1 MSSGVRPSSSKRPSS
16 KIVGR
21 VLLIVLDGCGA
32 GAAPDANR
40 YGTSDTLAN
49 TLSHVAS
56 AAGGLQLPNLEA
68 LGFGNITQMLGVDP
82 CPDAKSI
89 WGRLTE
95 RNAGKD
101 TVAGHWELM
110 GIPLME
116 PFPTYPSGI
125 PDDIQDLV
133 RTFTGKQ
140 SLCNV
145 PMSGTD
151 AIRAFGDEHC
161 ATSAP
166 IVYTSADSVLQV
178 AVHEAT
184 FGLENLYALC
194 AYLRENVT
202 TCRVI
207 ARPFSGAKGN
217 YVRTGNRRDWTR
229 SPGQDSV
236 LDAIAKAGI
245 PVELIGRTTELF
257 PVRET
262 FSLNP
267 TTKND
272 EHMAAVSE
280 WLLRSNPA
288 ERAFCFANFED
299 FDMLYGHR
307 NDPIGFGRALETLDA
322 WIGSDLLPSL
332 SASDIV
338 ILTADH
344 GNDPTTAGTDHSREY
359 APLLCFGPGVEKSG
373 DAGIQPSFACVG
385 AAVAHAL
392 GVSFPL
398 GVQSFL

>member
-1 MSSGVRPSSSKRPSS
+1 M
-16 KIVGR
+16 GR

-32 GAAPDANR
+32 GAAPDASS
-40 YGTSDTLAN
+40 YGTSDTQAN

-56 AAGGLQLPNLEA
+56 AAGGLHLPNLEA
-68 LGFGNITQMLGVDP
+68 LGFGNITHMLGVAER
-82 CPDAKSI
+82 PDAKSI

-110 GIPLME
+110 GIPLLE
-116 PFPTYPSGI
+116 PFPTYPFGI
-125 PDDIQDLV
+125 PDDIQDLI

-145 PMSGTD
+145 PISGTD
-151 AIRAFGDEHC
+151 AIRDFGDEHC
-161 ATSAP
+161 ATGAP

-194 AYLRENVT
+194 AYLRENVA

-207 ARPFSGAKGN
+207 ARPFSGPTSN

-236 LDAIAKAGI
+236 LDAIATAGI

-257 PVRET
+257 PLRET
-262 FSLNP
+262 FALNP
-267 TTKND
+267 TTKNA
-272 EHMAAVSE
+272 EHMAAVSK
-280 WLLRSNPA
+280 WLHRSNPV

-307 NDPIGFGRALETLDA
+307 NDPIGFGKALETLDM
-322 WIGSDLLPSL
+322 WIGNDLLPRL
-332 SASDIV
+332 DASDIV

-359 APLLCFGPGVEKSG
+359 APLLCFGPGVRQSG
-373 DAGIQPSFACVG
+373 DVGIQPSFACVG
-385 AAVAHAL
+385 AAVAEAL
-392 GVSFPL
+392 SVSFPL
-398 GVQSFL
+398 SVPSFL

>member
-1 MSSGVRPSSSKRPSS
+1 MSSEVRQSYSKRLSS
-16 KIVGR
+16 GIVGR

-32 GAAPDANR
+32 GAAPDASN
-40 YGTSDTLAN
+40 YGTSDTEAN
-49 TLSHVAS
+49 TLSHVAT
-56 AAGGLQLPNLEA
+56 AAGGLHLPNLEA
-68 LGFGNITQMLGVDP
+68 LGFGNITHMLGVAERQ
-82 CPDAKSI
+82 DAKSI

-110 GIPLME
+110 GIPLLE
-116 PFPTYPSGI
+116 PFPTYPFGI
-125 PDDIQDLV
+125 PDDIQDLI

-145 PMSGTD
+145 PISGTD
-151 AIRAFGDEHC
+151 AIRDFGDEHC
-161 ATSAP
+161 ATGAP

-207 ARPFSGAKGN
+207 ARPFSGTRGN

-229 SPGQDSV
+229 APGQDSV
-236 LDAIAKAGI
+236 LDAIATAGI

-257 PVRET
+257 PLRET
-262 FSLNP
+262 FALNP
-267 TTKND
+267 TTKNA
-272 EHMAAVSE
+272 EHMTAVSK
-280 WLLRSNPA
+280 WLHRSNPV

-307 NDPIGFGRALETLDA
+307 NDPIGFGKALETLDA
-322 WIGSDLLPSL
+322 WIGNDLLPSL
-332 SASDIV
+332 CASDIV

-359 APLLCFGPGVEKSG
+359 APLLCFGPGVRQSG
-373 DAGIQPSFACVG
+373 DVGIQPSFACVG
-385 AAVAHAL
+385 AAVAEAL

-398 GVQSFL
+398 RVRSFL

>member
-1 MSSGVRPSSSKRPSS
+1 MSLEVRQSSSKRLSS
-16 KIVGR
+16 DIVGR

-32 GAAPDANR
+32 GAAPDADC

-49 TLSHVAS
+49 TLGHVAT
-56 AAGGLQLPNLEA
+56 AAGGLRLPNLEA
-68 LGFGNITQMLGVDP
+68 LGFGNITQMLGVAERT
-82 CPDAKSI
+82 DAKSI

-110 GIPLME
+110 GIPLLE
-116 PFPTYPSGI
+116 PFPTYPFGI
-125 PDDIQDLV
+125 PDDIQDLIKA
-133 RTFTGKQ
+133 FTGKPT
-140 SLCNV
+140 LCNV
-145 PMSGTD
+145 PISGTD
-151 AIRAFGDEHC
+151 AIRDFGDEHC
-161 ATSAP
+161 TTGAP

-184 FGLENLYALC
+184 FCLENLYALC

-207 ARPFSGAKGN
+207 ARPFSGTKGN

-236 LDAIAKAGI
+236 LDAIAAAGI

-257 PVRET
+257 PLRET
-262 FSLNP
+262 FALNP
-267 TTKND
+267 TTKNA
-272 EHMAAVSE
+272 EHMAAVSK
-280 WLLRSNPA
+280 WLHRSNPV

-307 NDPIGFGRALETLDA
+307 NDPIGFGKALETLDA

-332 SASDIV
+332 CASDIV

-359 APLLCFGPGVEKSG
+359 APLLCFGPGVGKTG
-373 DAGIQPSFACVG
+373 DVGIQPSFACVG
-385 AAVAHAL
+385 AAVAEAL

-398 GVQSFL
+398 RVRSFL

>member
-1 MSSGVRPSSSKRPSS
+1 M
-16 KIVGR
+16 GR

-32 GAAPDANR
+32 GAAPDASS
-40 YGTSDTLAN
+40 YGTSDTLSN
-49 TLSHVAS
+49 TLGHVAT
-56 AAGGLQLPNLEA
+56 AAGGLHLPNLEA
-68 LGFGNITQMLGVDP
+68 LGFGNITHMLGVAER
-82 CPDAKSI
+82 PDTKSI

-110 GIPLME
+110 GIPLLE
-116 PFPTYPSGI
+116 PFPTYPFGI
-125 PDDIQDLV
+125 PDDIQDLI

-145 PMSGTD
+145 PISGTD
-151 AIRAFGDEHC
+151 AIRDFGDEHC
-161 ATSAP
+161 ATGAP

-178 AVHEAT
+178 AVHEAI

-207 ARPFSGAKGN
+207 ARPFSGTRGN

-229 SPGQDSV
+229 APGQDSV
-236 LDAIAKAGI
+236 LDAIATAGI

-257 PVRET
+257 PLRET
-262 FSLNP
+262 FALNP
-267 TTKND
+267 TTKNA
-272 EHMAAVSE
+272 EHMTAVSK
-280 WLLRSNPA
+280 WLHRSNPV

-307 NDPIGFGRALETLDA
+307 NDPIGFGKALETLDA
-322 WIGSDLLPSL
+322 WIGNDLLPSL
-332 SASDIV
+332 CASDIV

-359 APLLCFGPGVEKSG
+359 APLLCFGPGVRQSG
-373 DAGIQPSFACVG
+373 DVGIQPSFACVG
-385 AAVAHAL
+385 AAVAEAL

-398 GVQSFL
+398 RVRSFL

>member
-1 MSSGVRPSSSKRPSS
+1 MSWGVRPSSSKRPSS

-21 VLLIVLDGCGA
+21 ILLIVLDGCGA

-95 RNAGKD
+95 LNAGKD

-116 PFPTYPSGI
+116 PFPTYPDGI
-125 PDDIQDLV
+125 PDDIQDLIW
-133 RTFTGKQ
+133 TFTGEQ

-151 AIRAFGDEHC
+151 AIREFGDEHC
-161 ATSAP
+161 ATGAP

-194 AYLRENVT
+194 AYLRVNVT

-207 ARPFSGAKGN
+207 ARPFSGANGN
-217 YVRTGNRRDWTR
+217 YFRTGNRRDWTR

-236 LDAIAKAGI
+236 LDAIATAGI
-245 PVELIGRTTELF
+245 PIELIGRTTELF

-262 FSLNP
+262 FTLNP

-280 WLLRSNPA
+280 WLVRSNPA

-359 APLLCFGPGVEKSG
+359 APLLCFGPGVGKSG
-373 DAGIQPSFACVG
+373 DAGIQPTFACVG